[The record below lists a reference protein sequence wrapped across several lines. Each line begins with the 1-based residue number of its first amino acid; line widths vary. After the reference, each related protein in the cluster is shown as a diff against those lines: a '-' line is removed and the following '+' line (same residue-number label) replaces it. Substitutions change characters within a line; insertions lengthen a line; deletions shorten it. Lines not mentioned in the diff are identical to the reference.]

1 MLRHGGTV
9 HGRHHRRVFIG
20 DAAAVAPSAAT
31 QNAYTEACDYTY
43 RCMHQG
49 LLITPNEALM
59 LAGTGAREKETLYS
73 IACKFSQDEAVDL
86 QDLLALLGHR
96 FQDYA

>member
-1 MLRHGGTV
+1 MFRHGGSL

-20 DAAAVAPSAAT
+20 DASAIEPSAAT
-31 QNAYTEACDYTY
+31 QNAYAEAVDYTF

-59 LAGTGAREKETLYS
+59 LAGTGAKDKETLYS
-73 IACKFSQDEAVDL
+73 IACKFARDEAVDL
-86 QDLLALLGHR
+86 QDLLCLLGHR
-96 FQDYA
+96 FPDYN